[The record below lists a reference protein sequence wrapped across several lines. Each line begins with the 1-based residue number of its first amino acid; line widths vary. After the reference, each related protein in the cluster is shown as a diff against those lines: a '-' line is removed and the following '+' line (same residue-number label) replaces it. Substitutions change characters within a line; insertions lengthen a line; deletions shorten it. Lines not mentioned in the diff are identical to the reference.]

1 MRYIFSLAM
10 AFQMAFSLSA
20 QEAHDWCYSDEILAQ
35 RMADDPS
42 LVQEIAQTNAA
53 LKQTPAAKT
62 QGTVYQI
69 PVVFHVVYA
78 SEADNIS
85 VAQIKDGLRVLNEDF
100 RRLNA
105 DTSQTRNAFKGDA
118 TDVEIEFVLARKD
131 PQGNC
136 TDGITRTKSMRSLT
150 GDNSVKDL
158 INWDNSRYY
167 NIWVTRR
174 VRGTSRGS
182 SGGVIL
188 GYSSFPRNGNQ
199 SYRNDGTVIRH
210 DEVGTIGTAVTDGR
224 TLTHETGHYLALF
237 HPFQGGCFGGDQVSD
252 TPPVSAANYGC
263 DLSTNSCS
271 NDNPDRKDQ
280 IENYMDYSSCQNM
293 FTQGQKN
300 RMRNV
305 ITNSNLRGGIVSNG
319 NLNFTGVNN
328 PPTCPPKA
336 KVGMARRYG
345 CTGAP
350 ITFNDAS
357 EEGSATSWER
367 QVERGTPATST
378 APNPSVTYQQPGNW
392 DVTLIASN
400 SAGTDTLYLPDYVD
414 VKAKQQPFFDR
425 EWRNSFEYFSQLP
438 FSYTT
443 VDRGNNGTFY
453 VFQRA
458 GSEGNQCLRV
468 DKTPNLPGEVDE
480 LISPAIKTKNGQD
493 LFLFFDYAY
502 VAQRTDNDAQL
513 QVLASRDCG
522 ENWLLRRTIN
532 SGRLRTAA
540 NQGGNFVPG
549 NNQWF
554 TEIIPFDAYVQD
566 DPILIKFRF
575 ESGGGNHFY
584 LDNIRF
590 GEGRSVGLPETAGSS
605 ALRVYPNPAQET
617 LTIENQTTKD
627 APLQL
632 RISDL
637 QGRELLTREIADDPQ
652 NHHTIKHDLPSGLYL
667 LELRS
672 AEHRHSQKLRIQR

>member
-1 MRYIFSLAM
+1 MRYLFFLGVALSTVL
-10 AFQMAFSLSA
+10 SLSA
-20 QEAHDWCYSDEILAQ
+20 QHAHDWCYSDEILAQ
-35 RMADDPS
+35 RMAEDPS
-42 LVQEIAQTNAA
+42 LAQEIAQTNAA

-62 QGTVYQI
+62 QGTVYKI

-105 DTSQTRNAFKGDA
+105 DTNQTRNAFKGDA
-118 TDVEIEFVLARKD
+118 SDVEIEFVLARKD

-150 GDNSVKDL
+150 GDNNVKDL

-174 VRGTSRGS
+174 VRGTSRGN

-199 SYRNDGTVIRH
+199 NYRDDGTVIRH

-252 TPPVSAANYGC
+252 TPPVASANYGC

-280 IENYMDYSSCQNM
+280 IENFMDYSSCQNM

-328 PPTCPPKA
+328 PPACPPET

-345 CTGAP
+345 CTGEP
-350 ITFNDAS
+350 ITFSDAS
-357 EEGSATSWER
+357 EEGSATSWEW
-367 QVERGTPATST
+367 QFEKGTPATST

-425 EWRNSFEYFSQLP
+425 KWRNSFEYFSQLP

-443 VDRGNNGTFY
+443 VDRGDNGTFY
-453 VFQRA
+453 VFQGA

-502 VAQRTDNDAQL
+502 VAQQNDDDAQL

-584 LDNIRF
+584 LDHIRF
-590 GEGRSVGLPETAGSS
+590 GEGRSVGLAESASASS
-605 ALRVYPNPAQET
+605 LRAYPNPATET
-617 LTIENQTTKD
+617 FTVEKP
-627 APLQL
+627 ASAGPLHL
-632 RISDL
+632 HISDL
-637 QGRELLTREIADDPQ
+637 QGRLLLEKSFPDTPKPRHEVT
-652 NHHTIKHDLPSGLYL
+652 HGLPNGLYL
-667 LELRS
+667 IELRS
-672 AEHRHSQKLRIQR
+672 GQQHHSQKLRIQR